1 MKSLR
6 PQATGS
12 ADLTAHELHD
22 TQDID
27 LPYESLDEAVR
38 LASIL
43 CEAPMAAVVL
53 ADRGQSFFAAAT
65 GFTPSADGIVA
76 GDAPFE
82 IPVEE
87 EFTVLDMPGEE
98 PFQFFRGVPILDD
111 TGRPFG
117 LLCVLDR
124 EARDLSLASLDGLSL
139 VAGGLA
145 RDLAAHAGDES
156 RRKSESRQ
164 QIAAAAVDSIWA
176 HQSGMDQL
184 TRLPNR
190 VLAFDR
196 LSVMLSAA
204 RRTGGIAAAMFIGLD
219 NFSEISSGLTSG
231 ERDQILQ
238 LVGHRLSQ
246 TVRDSDSVARF
257 SGEEFLVVCSDL
269 RSSDDMEKVAEK
281 LVAALRVDESELPCA
296 HGLTASIG
304 ISVHPTD
311 GHDPHAILRNSNAA
325 MYRAMEE
332 GGDRHAYFSPEMSEQ
347 AHRRSAIETRLHQ
360 ALAANELYLE
370 YLPLLDVETQEVVG
384 AEALLRWRNP
394 ELGQVE
400 PRRFVPVAEEAGL
413 ITNIGR
419 WVLETAGLEE
429 RVWEGEGDLRL
440 CVNVSAIQITDPEF
454 LESVQKVID
463 AGLAPERLELEM
475 TESALIPNGPEMPLA
490 IAALDELGVRL
501 SLDDFGT
508 GYSALSHMQVLPLD
522 SVKLDS
528 MLIRNVTTSPEDA
541 ALAAGVI
548 DVAHRLGL
556 TVVGEGVETAEQFE
570 FLRRQGCDEAQGF
583 YLGEPMSAEDFH
595 KFKKRRHGT
604 AKS

>member
-1 MKSLR
+1 MN
-6 PQATGS
+6 
-12 ADLTAHELHD
+12 
-22 TQDID
+22 
-27 LPYESLDEAVR
+27 EAVR
-38 LASIL
+38 LAAIIAQ
-43 CEAPMAAVVL
+43 APMAAVVL
-53 ADRGQSFFAAAT
+53 ADQGESFFAVAT
-65 GFTPSADGIVA
+65 GFTPWDDAFGAEA
-76 GDAPFE
+76 GQAPFE
-82 IPVEE
+82 IPAEE
-87 EFTVLDMPGEE
+87 EFVILDLPDEE
-98 PFQFFRGVPILDD
+98 RFQFFAGVPVLDEA
-111 TGRPFG
+111 GRPFG

-124 EARDLSLASLDGLSL
+124 KPRQLSPASLDGLSL
-139 VAGGLA
+139 IASGLARGLA
-145 RDLAAHAGDES
+145 RDLAEHPAD
-156 RRKSESRQ
+156 RPPRKSESPRD
-164 QIAAAAVDSIWA
+164 IAAAAADPMWS

-219 NFSEISSGLTSG
+219 RFCGITSGLSG
-231 ERDQILQ
+231 EERRQILQ
-238 LVGHRLSQ
+238 LVGHRLSS
-246 TVRDSDSVARF
+246 TLRDSDTVARF
-257 SGEEFLVVCSDL
+257 SGDEFLVVCSDM
-269 RSSDDMEKVAEK
+269 RSSDDIEIVANK
-281 LVAALRVDESELPCA
+281 LLEALRFEESELPCDCP
-296 HGLTASIG
+296 LSASIG

-311 GHDPHAILRNSNAA
+311 GHDPHAILRNANAA

-332 GGDRHAYFSPEMSEQ
+332 GGDRHAYFSPELSVQ
-347 AHRRSAIETRLHQ
+347 AQRRSAIETRLHQ
-360 ALAANELYLE
+360 ALAGNEFHLE

-384 AEALLRWRNP
+384 AEALLRWRSP
-394 ELGQVE
+394 DLGQVA

-440 CVNVSAIQITDPEF
+440 CVNVSASQITDPEF

-508 GYSALSHMQVLPLD
+508 GYSALSHMQGLPLD

-528 MLIRNVTTSPEDA
+528 MLLRGVASSPEDA

-556 TVVGEGVETAEQFE
+556 TVVGEGVETAEQWE
-570 FLRRQGCDEAQGF
+570 FLRRHGCDEAQGY
-583 YLGEPMSAEDFH
+583 YLGEPMSAEKFH
-595 KFKKRRHGT
+595 EFRKQRNEQ